1 MITGKKKLIINYVF
15 YYDYSKNGVIDK
27 KNQCGVMFWT
37 LFSNPE
43 FDRFDIQISS
53 NITIDRYEEIS
64 KEVFDKIVKKNE
76 I

>member
-1 MITGKKKLIINYVF
+1 
-15 YYDYSKNGVIDK
+15 
-27 KNQCGVMFWT
+27 MFWT